1 MAGVVVGVND
11 LATTHPD
18 LAAQLLDQTLATKLS
33 AGSNKKVDWYCSAHG
48 HVWAATVYDRAKGK
62 GCPYCS
68 GRFAIVGETD
78 LATLQ
83 PDLAAE
89 LVDET
94 LATKLTASSH
104 KSVDWSCKAHGH
116 VWAATVGD
124 RSRGRGCP
132 FCAGKAVLAGFN
144 DLATTHP
151 DLAAELVDQTLATQL
166 GFGSGKKVKWRC
178 ATRGHVWD
186 AVVGSRSTGIGCA
199 YCSGRFVIVGE
210 TDLATTHPDLA
221 AELVDQTLATQRSA
235 GSNKPV
241 EWSCKAHGH
250 NWPAPPARRVE
261 GKGCP
266 YCAGR
271 AVLVEFN
278 DLATLRPELA
288 AELVDQSLATKL
300 TISSGKVVE
309 WSCKAHGHNWATRV
323 ADREAGLG
331 CPYCSGKAVLAGFN
345 DLATTH
351 PGLAAELV
359 DQSLATKLNAGSNKA
374 VEWSCK
380 AYGHGW
386 RTNVNNRRKGTGCPV
401 CIGKAVLAGFNDLA
415 TTHPDLAAEL
425 VDPTL
430 ATQLGFG
437 SGKSVE
443 WSCKAH
449 RHVWEAAV
457 SSRSSGIGCPYCS
470 GNSLMLGFNDL
481 ATTHPDLAAELVDQS
496 VATEH
501 SFGTHRKAKWRC
513 KAQGHVWEAEIV
525 SRSSGIGCPEC
536 ATTGFSQVGIG
547 WLYLLA
553 TPGRRVFKFGITND
567 LETRLDKHSK
577 QGFTVLVEERLYEYG
592 GDALKIETALLRHKK
607 AMGWQHGM
615 AKADMPDGYSETLLA
630 DDCGDD
636 FTLSGFIATLPDAN
650 D

>member
-151 DLAAELVDQTLATQL
+151 DLAAELVDQ
-166 GFGSGKKVKWRC
+166 
-178 ATRGHVWD
+178 
-186 AVVGSRSTGIGCA
+186 
-199 YCSGRFVIVGE
+199 
-210 TDLATTHPDLA
+210 
-221 AELVDQTLATQRSA
+221 
-235 GSNKPV
+235 
-241 EWSCKAHGH
+241 
-250 NWPAPPARRVE
+250 
-261 GKGCP
+261 
-266 YCAGR
+266 
-271 AVLVEFN
+271 
-278 DLATLRPELA
+278 
-288 AELVDQSLATKL
+288 
-300 TISSGKVVE
+300 
-309 WSCKAHGHNWATRV
+309 
-323 ADREAGLG
+323 
-331 CPYCSGKAVLAGFN
+331 
-345 DLATTH
+345 
-351 PGLAAELV
+351 
-359 DQSLATKLNAGSNKA
+359 
-374 VEWSCK
+374 
-380 AYGHGW
+380 
-386 RTNVNNRRKGTGCPV
+386 
-401 CIGKAVLAGFNDLA
+401 
-415 TTHPDLAAEL
+415 
-425 VDPTL
+425 TL